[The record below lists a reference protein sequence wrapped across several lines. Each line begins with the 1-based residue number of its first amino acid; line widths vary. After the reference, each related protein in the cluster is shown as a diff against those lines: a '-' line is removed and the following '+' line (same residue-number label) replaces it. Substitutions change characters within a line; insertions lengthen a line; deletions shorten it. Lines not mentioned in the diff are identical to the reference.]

1 MPADQHKEHPEME
14 FLEIYLKKKTRVFFS
29 KLFTVSSTGGFQRKP
44 YYYLVLNILTKN
56 PRNKKTQVYSLLA
69 F

>member
-44 YYYLVLNILTKN
+44 FSSLVFGQL
-56 PRNKKTQVYSLLA
+56 Y
-69 F
+69 